1 MSATSASISSAVGRA
16 PKPVE
21 VAGYGIGFATPL
33 AAFFVLFFVAPL
45 LLLVVISFYADQQL
59 SHFGIDQYRK
69 IFTDGFSLIVLAD
82 TLWLG
87 VQTTLLC
94 LLLGYSL
101 AWSYVRSPPALQKVL
116 MLIIVMPLLT
126 SVVVRTFAWVVVL
139 GRQGIV
145 NSALLDLGLIDGPLK
160 LLYTR
165 GGLIVALA
173 NVQLPLMALPLIT
186 ALQKLDPN
194 LEDASSA
201 LGASAIRTFFK
212 ITLPLTVPG
221 IIAGCLLTFAATI
234 TAFITQSL
242 VGGGQMLF
250 MPMYIYQQAS
260 SLQNWPFAAAISLM
274 FLVAV
279 LACVS
284 LLNRAGK
291 AGRMQAAA

>member
-1 MSATSASISSAVGRA
+1 MSTAAIKGPPVTGYSLAFAS
-16 PKPVE
+16 
-21 VAGYGIGFATPL
+21 PL
-33 AAFFVLFFVAPL
+33 SAFFVLFFLAPL
-45 LLLVVISFYADQQL
+45 LLLIVISFYATPEL
-59 SHFGIDQYRK
+59 TSFGIDQYAK
-69 IFTDGFSLIVLAD
+69 IAGDGFTLPVLLD

-94 LLLGYSL
+94 LLLGYAL
-101 AWSYVRSPPALQKVL
+101 AWSYVRSPAALQKVL
-116 MLIIVMPLLT
+116 MLIIILPLLT
-126 SVVVRTFAWVVVL
+126 SVVVRTFAWVVIL

-145 NSALLDLGLIDGPLK
+145 NSVLAQFGWIESPLK

-201 LGASAIRTFFK
+201 LGASALRTFLR
-212 ITLPLTVPG
+212 ITLPLTLPG
-221 IIAGCLLTFAATI
+221 ILAGCLLTFAASI
-234 TAFITQSL
+234 TAFISQSL
-242 VGGGQMLF
+242 IGGGQMLF

-260 SLQNWPFAAAISLM
+260 SLQNWPFAAAISLV

-279 LACVS
+279 MACVT
-284 LLNRAGK
+284 LFNYL
-291 AGRMQAAA
+291 GRLSRGHVAA

>member
-1 MSATSASISSAVGRA
+1 MSTASIKG
-16 PKPVE
+16 PPVT
-21 VAGYGIGFATPL
+21 GYSLAFASPL
-33 AAFFVLFFVAPL
+33 ATFFVLFFLAPL
-45 LLLVVISFYADQQL
+45 LLLIVISFYATPEL
-59 SHFGIDQYRK
+59 KSFGLDQYAK
-69 IFTDGFSLIVLAD
+69 IATDGFTLPVLLD

-94 LLLGYSL
+94 LVLGYAL
-101 AWSYVRSPPALQKVL
+101 AWSYVRSPSALQKVL
-116 MLIIVMPLLT
+116 MLVIVMPLLT
-126 SVVVRTFAWVVVL
+126 SVVVRTFAWVVIL

-145 NSALLDLGLIDGPLK
+145 NSVLAEFGWIDGPLK

-201 LGASAIRTFFK
+201 LGASAFRTFYK
-212 ITLPLTVPG
+212 ITLPLTLPG
-221 IIAGCLLTFAATI
+221 ILAGCLLTFAASI
-234 TAFITQSL
+234 TAFISQSL
-242 VGGGQMLF
+242 IGGGQMLF

-260 SLQNWPFAAAISLM
+260 SLQNWPFAAAISLV

-279 LACVS
+279 MACVTAFNY
-284 LLNRAGK
+284 L
-291 AGRMQAAA
+291 GRLSRGHVAA